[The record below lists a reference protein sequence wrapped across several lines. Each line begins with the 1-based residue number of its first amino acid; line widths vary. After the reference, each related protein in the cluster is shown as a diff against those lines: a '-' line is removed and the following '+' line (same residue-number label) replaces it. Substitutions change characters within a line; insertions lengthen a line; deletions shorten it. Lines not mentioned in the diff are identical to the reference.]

1 MSVRRLATGILAVPL
16 LLSACGGGDDS
27 VADPPISSAPTSSAT
42 GTPPRE
48 SAEHFIRRWA
58 DAEQAME
65 NTGRTT
71 LYARMTPGCAAC
83 ASLIKDVKRFYSA
96 GGFIRWGGLRVI
108 SIRRSHD
115 NPDGTTTYVV
125 QTDSTPTKYRESSS
139 GPVRRIKGGLTKE
152 QVSLKRIGGEL
163 VVVARARLSQ

>member
-1 MSVRRLATGILAVPL
+1 VPL

-65 NTGRTT
+65 NTGETSEYLMLSR
-71 LYARMTPGCAAC
+71 GCEPCRKLAGQV
-83 ASLIKDVKRFYSA
+83 SGYYGE
-96 GGFIRWGGLRVI
+96 GGFVHWGGWEIL
-108 SIRRSHD
+108 SIKSYPDQPGSSFAVHSNSSPTRYRRSSGSPLEHFS
-115 NPDGTTTYVV
+115 GGSITYVLALKK
-125 QTDSTPTKYRESSS
+125 TDGSWVVTNKS
-139 GPVRRIKGGLTKE
+139 
-152 QVSLKRIGGEL
+152 EL
-163 VVVARARLSQ
+163 DT